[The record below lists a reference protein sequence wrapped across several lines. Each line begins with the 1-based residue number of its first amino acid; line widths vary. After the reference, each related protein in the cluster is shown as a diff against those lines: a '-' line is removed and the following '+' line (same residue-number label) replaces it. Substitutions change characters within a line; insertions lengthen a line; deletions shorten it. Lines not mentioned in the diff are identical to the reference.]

1 MSIKKNIWLD
11 TYHDSLFQ
19 LVLMTNCFLSFL
31 QGYDKFFIYIAYA
44 IIPISLVIWFL
55 WRPWRNYRSSLL
67 NNLQLMLLGVIFFTT
82 LLHRDFGMW
91 SAMTLSSFSLFFLS
105 VAFQPREIEKRLL
118 NFQRLCDWSLLC
130 ISCIS
135 LLSLIGGYI
144 LHLPGMVEGGRLF
157 GVTISPNSLGGMC
170 VFAVML
176 GAIALMVFGNTK
188 WKKALIC
195 CSFFLNGYVL
205 LLTKSRAS
213 QLALLVFLAGF
224 ALYCFCTRI
233 RLARF
238 IKVLVL
244 IVLVVCLMV
253 LVVWVFF
260 SRGYSVE
267 KISDGGSVFWI
278 LDKLSTGRV
287 LLWQIGLKIVR
298 GHVLFGISEQAVHEG
313 LVALRGADISS
324 LHNVFVDTLVHHG
337 IFALA
342 LFLVIIGMSFYLC
355 IKGLRVK
362 GKIRDLTVMVGLLF
376 ISCLVTNLL
385 ETTILYSYFPSSY
398 LFFICI
404 GLFDSLRNAEGLLE
418 HDAGN

>member
-1 MSIKKNIWLD
+1 MSMKKNIWLD

-118 NFQRLCDWSLLC
+118 NFQRLCDWSLLS

-144 LHLPGMVEGGRLF
+144 LHLPGMVVGNRLY
-157 GVTISPNSLGGMC
+157 GITINPNSLGGMC
-170 VFAVML
+170 LLALML
-176 GAIALMVFGNTK
+176 GVVSLIVFDNAK
-188 WKKALIC
+188 WKKWLMCFSFLLNC
-195 CSFFLNGYVL
+195 CSLVL
-205 LLTKSRAS
+205 TESRTCVLTF
-213 QLALLVFLAGF
+213 LVFLAGVV
-224 ALYCFCTRI
+224 LYYFCTKV
-233 RLARF
+233 RLTRF
-238 IKVLVL
+238 VKILVL
-244 IVLVVCLMV
+244 FILAGCLIFLVAC
-253 LVVWVFF
+253 VFF

-278 LDKLSTGRV
+278 LDKLSSGRV

-342 LFLVIIGMSFYLC
+342 LFLIIIGMSFYLC

-362 GKIRDLTVMVGLLF
+362 GKTRDLAVMIGLLF
-376 ISCLVTNLL
+376 LGCLFSNLL
-385 ETTILYSYFPSSY
+385 ETMILYSYFPSSY

-404 GLFDSLRNAEGLLE
+404 GLFDLSQ
-418 HDAGN
+418 DFDGNFEYATGN